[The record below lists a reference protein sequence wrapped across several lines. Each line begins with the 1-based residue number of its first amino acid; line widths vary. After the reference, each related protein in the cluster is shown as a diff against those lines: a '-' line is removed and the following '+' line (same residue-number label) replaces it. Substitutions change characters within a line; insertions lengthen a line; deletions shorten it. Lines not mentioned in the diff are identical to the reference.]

1 VPHISIKR
9 RRRHGVV
16 GVRRLELTERVRR
29 VARLRYLIEPAAG
42 GQGVAETAG
51 GSTRG
56 RMLIPPKFHCIST
69 QIYLHCISYV
79 FLVYSIRIIREKAVF
94 HSRLVLWKYS
104 WNTENTTR
112 HHAINANQYSHLVNT
127 RSEYVHNTLEY
138 VRIRVRDTRPR
149 IR

>member
-1 VPHISIKR
+1 MSPLMDSVD
-9 RRRHGVV
+9 G
-16 GVRRLELTERVRR
+16 
-29 VARLRYLIEPAAG
+29 
-42 GQGVAETAG
+42 
-51 GSTRG
+51 
-56 RMLIPPKFHCIST
+56 MLIPPKFHCIST

-79 FLVYSIRIIREKAVF
+79 SLVYSIRIMGEKAVF

-127 RSEYVHNTLEY
+127 RSEYVQNTLEY

>member
-1 VPHISIKR
+1 M
-9 RRRHGVV
+9 G
-16 GVRRLELTERVRR
+16 
-29 VARLRYLIEPAAG
+29 
-42 GQGVAETAG
+42 
-51 GSTRG
+51 
-56 RMLIPPKFHCIST
+56 
-69 QIYLHCISYV
+69 
-79 FLVYSIRIIREKAVF
+79 EKAVF

-127 RSEYVHNTLEY
+127 RSEYVQNTLEY